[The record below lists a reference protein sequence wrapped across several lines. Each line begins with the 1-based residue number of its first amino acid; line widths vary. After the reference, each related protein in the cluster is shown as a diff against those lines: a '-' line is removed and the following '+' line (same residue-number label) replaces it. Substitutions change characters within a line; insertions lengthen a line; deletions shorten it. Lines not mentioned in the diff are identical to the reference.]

1 MAEDGSWES
10 IRRLGLLSTT
20 ALLDRFEVDAERR
33 FAVESARRP
42 EMVRIEHPG
51 HGEARIRDNKPM
63 LESVL
68 VRCLSGMEP
77 REWYETLNRR
87 VFFWPDRQRF
97 LKLLGA
103 RAYRAR
109 PHLVLE
115 VDTARLLR
123 RHARHVTLSPINSG
137 ATFTMNPAPRGPD
150 TFRRIADHPEGKPI
164 VELSV
169 DYAVPDVEDFVLS
182 VGRWQGREMLDRVWV
197 RETEGHR
204 QTSTG

>member
-20 ALLDRFEVDAERR
+20 ALLDRFEVDAEHRV
-33 FAVESARRP
+33 AVESARRP

-51 HGEARIRDNKPM
+51 HGEAWIRDNKPM

-68 VRCLSGMEP
+68 VRCLSGMDP

-87 VFFWPDRQRF
+87 VFFWPDRQRL

-150 TFRRIADHPEGKPI
+150 TFRRIADHPEGKPV

-182 VGRWQGREMLDRVWV
+182 VGRWQGREMLHRVWV
-197 RETEGHR
+197 RETEGA
-204 QTSTG
+204 